1 MLNYFTRAFLLFSI
15 AILGTQGIK
24 STYSIPTNLNASKI
38 VVIADLH
45 ADVPRF
51 REILQYANILDT
63 FGEWIAPPDTVIVQL
78 GDQIDPK
85 PPDASDINDKHHF
98 AMIYFTDNLG
108 KLANK
113 NNCSFISLIG
123 NHELYNIERIRR
135 KESLKSIISHR
146 PIIYQ
151 IGEYIFCHGGLKL
164 QKYKLLQYYDKP
176 LSFVNDVWYKYVQSI
191 KLTEIETTIL
201 NELILDTDNSI
212 LFTRIQDTRTDV
224 NKLFELLNVENMF
237 VGHTAFD
244 YIHVK
249 DRIWYLDLYLKDAFD
264 DKIYSYICIEDD
276 YIMIKQLETY
286 TLEHLMI

>member
-1 MLNYFTRAFLLFSI
+1 
-15 AILGTQGIK
+15 
-24 STYSIPTNLNASKI
+24 LNASKI
-38 VVIADLH
+38 IVLADLH

-51 REILQYANILDT
+51 REILQYTNILDT
-63 FGEWIAPPDTVIVQL
+63 FGEWTAPPNTVIVQL

-85 PPDASDINDKHHF
+85 SPDASDINDKHHF
-98 AMIYFTDNLG
+98 AMIYFTDNLE
-108 KLANK
+108 KLASK

-123 NHELYNIERIRR
+123 NHESYNINRIR
-135 KESLKSIISHR
+135 KKDSLKSIISHR
-146 PIIYQ
+146 PVIFQ

-164 QKYKLLQYYDKP
+164 EKYKLLQYYDKP
-176 LSFVNDVWYKYVQSI
+176 LSFVNDVWYRYVQSEQ
-191 KLTEIETTIL
+191 LTAIETIVL

-212 LFTRIQDTRTDV
+212 LFTRIQDTRSDV
-224 NKLFELLNVENMF
+224 NKLFELLNVDNMF

-264 DKIYSYICIEDD
+264 SKMYSYICIEDH

-286 TLEHLMI
+286 NMEHFMI